1 MSTIIIESPD
11 KNSNQSKNV
20 GIGPCR
26 SLVAFLSGGAV
37 YTHDINSG
45 LDITIPI
52 TEILNTEECDYV
64 FPVDKT
70 AYYDEDLAN
79 ELESSSNL
87 NHSEDKDGNKLQ
99 AIFIKLEEFYAK
111 SFEDSVKPTLRDYT
125 YIKEIIAVLENC
137 KNTNMAIKYYCDCED
152 DL

>member
-1 MSTIIIESPD
+1 MSIIIIEIPD
-11 KNSNQSKNV
+11 ENSNQSNKI
-20 GIGPCR
+20 GIGPSR
-26 SLVAFLSGGAV
+26 SLVAFLSGGVV
-37 YTHDINSG
+37 YTRGSNLG
-45 LDITIPI
+45 LNTTIPI
-52 TEILNTEECDYV
+52 AEILNTEECDYV

-70 AYYDEDLAN
+70 EFYDEDFAN

-87 NHSEDKDGNKLQ
+87 NHSEDKNVNKLQ

-111 SFEDSVKPTLRDYT
+111 SFEDSVKSTLWDYT

-137 KNTNMAIKYYCDCED
+137 KNTNPEVKYYCDCED

>member
-1 MSTIIIESPD
+1 MSTIIIEIAD
-11 KNSNQSKNV
+11 KNSNQSKKFC
-20 GIGPCR
+20 IGPSR
-26 SLVAFLSGGAV
+26 SLVAFLLGGAV
-37 YTHDINSG
+37 YTHDNNSG

-70 AYYDEDLAN
+70 EYYDEDFEN
-79 ELESSSNL
+79 EFESSPNL
-87 NHSEDKDGNKLQ
+87 NHSEDKNVNKLQ

-111 SFEDSVKPTLRDYT
+111 TFEDSVKPTLWDYT
-125 YIKEIIAVLENC
+125 YIKEIIAILENC
-137 KNTNMAIKYYCDCED
+137 KNSNMEVKYYCDCED